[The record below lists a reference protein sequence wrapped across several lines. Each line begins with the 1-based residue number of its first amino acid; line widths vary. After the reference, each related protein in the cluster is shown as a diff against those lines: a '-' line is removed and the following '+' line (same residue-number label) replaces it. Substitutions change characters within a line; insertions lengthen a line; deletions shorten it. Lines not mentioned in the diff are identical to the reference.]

1 MLQLNLWVEKLLV
14 IVVADQTYGPP
25 LRTFIGV
32 KKMNGLKTTV
42 TLVKEFL
49 ETPLGAVQMGLI
61 YVNPQGP
68 DGKPDPLASAHDI
81 RETFSRMAM
90 NDEETVALTA
100 GGHTFGK
107 AHGAAPE
114 TNVGPEPEGAPIE
127 QMGFGWKN
135 IHGIGKGGD
144 AITSGIEGPWTSNPT
159 KWDNGYFDL
168 LFKYDWELV
177 KSPAGA
183 FQWHPINPDKEDL
196 APDSSD
202 SSKMVTTIMTT
213 ADMAMKED
221 PEYNKVSKQFHENP
235 ELFADTFAKAWFK
248 LLHRDMGPKSRYIGP
263 EVPKEDFD
271 LARSNS

>member
-1 MLQLNLWVEKLLV
+1 MAGNVAIESMGGKTFGFSGGRADIWSPPEDIYWGQEKGWL
-14 IVVADQTYGPP
+14 DNKRYS
-25 LRTFIGV
+25 GV
-32 KKMNGLKTTV
+32 RD
-42 TLVKEFL
+42 L

-68 DGKPDPLASAHDI
+68 DGKPDPLASAKDI

-114 TNVGPEPEGAPIE
+114 ENVGAEPEGAPIE

-135 IHGIGKGGD
+135 SFGSGKGGD
-144 AITSGIEGPWTSNPT
+144 AITSGIEGPWTTNPT
-159 KWDNGYFDL
+159 KWDNSYFEL

-183 FQWHPINPDKEDL
+183 FQWHPINL
-196 APDSSD
+196 
-202 SSKMVTTIMTT
+202 
-213 ADMAMKED
+213 
-221 PEYNKVSKQFHENP
+221 KVMILRQMHLILQKKS
-235 ELFADTFAKAWFK
+235 
-248 LLHRDMGPKSRYIGP
+248 LL
-263 EVPKEDFD
+263 
-271 LARSNS
+271 L